1 MSAPAGRFAAPAR
14 RTRPAAFRRGKLTGG
29 RSEREL
35 LTEACP
41 RLYSGFGAA
50 CPGPRRARG
59 LLKSEAAL
67 VLPRPL
73 HPQST
78 PERFSNREMSILPQ
92 GLEQPAPQAARVE
105 ERRATVLLAEDD
117 RALRRYLEVV
127 LRRAGYEV
135 LPAADGLEAM
145 KALLSARVDAVVT
158 DAIMPHLSGH
168 ELCRF
173 LREHPRLKDLP
184 VVLLSGSD
192 SPAPDEGADLHLSK
206 PVRADELAASL
217 ARLLA

>member
-1 MSAPAGRFAAPAR
+1 MG
-14 RTRPAAFRRGKLTGG
+14 
-29 RSEREL
+29 
-35 LTEACP
+35 
-41 RLYSGFGAA
+41 
-50 CPGPRRARG
+50 
-59 LLKSEAAL
+59 
-67 VLPRPL
+67 
-73 HPQST
+73 T
-78 PERFSNREMSILPQ
+78 PSQ
-92 GLEQPAPQAARVE
+92 GLEQSAAPVAQGEEPRARV
-105 ERRATVLLAEDD
+105 TVLLAEDD

-145 KALLSARVDAVVT
+145 KLLLSNAVDAVVT
-158 DAIMPHLSGH
+158 DALMPHLSGP

-173 LREHPRLKDLP
+173 LRDHPQFKDLP

-192 SPAPDEGADLHLSK
+192 SPAPDGGADLHLSK

>member
-1 MSAPAGRFAAPAR
+1 MLKSK
-14 RTRPAAFRRGKLTGG
+14 AAF
-29 RSEREL
+29 
-35 LTEACP
+35 
-41 RLYSGFGAA
+41 
-50 CPGPRRARG
+50 
-59 LLKSEAAL
+59 

-78 PERFSNREMSILPQ
+78 PERFSNRQMGILLQ
-92 GLEQPAPQAARVE
+92 GLEQSAAQAE
-105 ERRATVLLAEDD
+105 EPRATVLLAEDD

-145 KALLSARVDAVVT
+145 KALLSTPVDAVVT
-158 DAIMPHLSGH
+158 DALMPHLSGH

-173 LREHPRLKDLP
+173 LREHPKLKDTP

-192 SPAPDEGADLHLSK
+192 ASARTEASGADLYLSK
-206 PVRADELAASL
+206 PIPAEELSASL